1 MESIK
6 DIGEI
11 ENLENNKVLGN
22 FELVNSEIKFYGSNN
37 IFFCEDNAVIK
48 NSNISFVGN
57 NSIVYLSFTSHGDY
71 NMLNIIVRND
81 STIFMGRDNQV
92 GTQLQI
98 NIQEHQNLII
108 GDDGIIGNSINIRTC
123 DTIPLYDVNSK
134 ERINFSESVF
144 IGDHVW
150 IDHFAYISRGAKIG
164 SGAVV
169 GINTFVPPNVNVKSN
184 NHVLGNPAQ
193 LISDGVFFTKDFT
206 GSYNAEDTLNFSSYK
221 SDVFCF
227 NADGE
232 ETLDL
237 NQIDGIIKELTVDD
251 RLELIQKLFIRNKR
265 RNRFAIE

>member
-6 DIGEI
+6 DVTDIGKLADNQI
-11 ENLENNKVLGN
+11 LGN
-22 FELVNSEIKFYGSNN
+22 FELTNSEIKFYGANN
-37 IFFCEDNAVIK
+37 ILYCEDNIVLK
-48 NSNISFVGN
+48 NSDISFVGS
-57 NSIVYLSFTSHGDY
+57 NSIVYLSHTQYGDY

-81 STIFMGRDNQV
+81 STIFIGRDNQV

-123 DTIPLYDVNSK
+123 DTIPVYEVSSK
-134 ERINFSESVF
+134 ERVNFSESVF

-150 IDHFAYISRGAKIG
+150 LDHFSYISRGAKIG
-164 SGAVV
+164 SGAIV
-169 GINTFVPPNVNVKSN
+169 GVHTFVPPNTSVKSN
-184 NHVLGNPAQ
+184 NNVIGNPAQ
-193 LISDGVFFTKDFT
+193 VTGNDVFFTKDFT

-227 NADGE
+227 HPEGE

-237 NQIDGIIKELTVDD
+237 NQIDGIIKDLTVDD
-251 RLELIQKLFIRNKR
+251 RLEFIQKLFIRNKR
-265 RNRFAIE
+265 RNRFSIK